1 MLMKRITL
9 LCITLFA
16 VLGCY
21 AQEKYS
27 EEEIAFFKALNGKWT
42 LTAES
47 SHKWGTWQY
56 DITVR
61 YINGSVKVSYPATIL
76 IADKERSQLKSGMTT
91 ATYDSSSKCLKISY
105 TTHVLDTD
113 EEEPE
118 YRNIDINVSLSI
130 PLQTDIEDSIL
141 LVYSHDVY
149 PPGLRETNEVMY
161 YKR

>member
-1 MLMKRITL
+1 
-9 LCITLFA
+9 
-16 VLGCY
+16 
-21 AQEKYS
+21 
-27 EEEIAFFKALNGKWT
+27 
-42 LTAES
+42 
-47 SHKWGTWQY
+47 
-56 DITVR
+56 
-61 YINGSVKVSYPATIL
+61 
-76 IADKERSQLKSGMTT
+76 MTT
-91 ATYDSSSKCLKISY
+91 ATYDSSSQCLKISY